1 MAIDRQAT
9 AERARLLE
17 RRGELEE
24 AIHAWQMI
32 LAECPDDD
40 RAMLMLGHLHE
51 KRADPCSASIW
62 YERCGDHYARAGQSQ
77 KAAAVYIHA
86 ASIDPGALSAGVK
99 GADLL
104 QRLGHPRKAI
114 ETLLSIARGSERK
127 GCAADCFAAL
137 CWAIAVACPNGI
149 RLAQA

>member
-9 AERARLLE
+9 AEKARLLE
-17 RRGELEE
+17 RRGELDE
-24 AIHAWQMI
+24 AIRAWLSI

-51 KRADPCSASIW
+51 KLADPVSASIW
-62 YERCGDHYARAGQSQ
+62 YERCGDHYARACNPQ

-86 ASIDPGALSAGVK
+86 ASIDPSSLSAGVK
-99 GADLL
+99 GADMLR
-104 QRLGHPRKAI
+104 RLGHPKKAI
-114 ETLLSIARGSERK
+114 ETLATIARGFERS
-127 GCAADCFAAL
+127 GAAADYFSAL
-137 CWAIAVACPNGI
+137 CWTIAVACPNGV